1 MKLTSI
7 IAATLAVTVGLSA
20 ASGSIAATMAAK
32 PATKV
37 AAAKPAA
44 VTAAPPSTLACQIG
58 KDDTKVTVQII
69 NTGTKDVAAGT
80 VFSYTVLGPKTKTP
94 GSYKLAWALG
104 PKKTINL
111 TKPMDPASVT
121 SCTPSA

>member
-1 MKLTSI
+1 MKLTNI

-20 ASGSIAATMAAK
+20 ASGAIAATMAMK
-32 PATKV
+32 P

-44 VTAAPPSTLACQIG
+44 TVAATPPSTLVCQIG
-58 KDDTKVTVQII
+58 KDDTKVTVQVV

-80 VFSYTVLGPKTKTP
+80 VFNYVVIGPKTKTP

-104 PKKTINL
+104 PQKTINL
-111 TKPMDPASVT
+111 TKPTDAASIK